1 MLFEIALDRT
11 LDVGKTEDE
20 PVDEQDGQAG
30 VILRKSTAPRA
41 VHAEEA
47 IEPIEMREISGEDAE
62 HFQFEPAH
70 FQDDGHQADSQKD
83 SSAQA
88 VNAVLAQAHGEVAK
102 EEREAGDELRA
113 ITQRLERHTYRNK
126 QHERAVHSE
135 PGEVGRED
143 SHRADVVDAVGAEE
157 KQRPASSNSA
167 TADKPVA
174 ILLLEENST
183 DKESRRGEIGKER
196 LASRAKRA
204 QFLNSEV
211 GHPHHEQRDANFQEP
226 VRAEGFLDR
235 GNSFHALLEGGLRR
249 RIFGQ
254 AYLERVNRQW
264 RGDSRGKSARHFP
277 FPTWRGWRRGRCR
290 WPG

>member
-1 MLFEIALDRT
+1 
-11 LDVGKTEDE
+11 
-20 PVDEQDGQAG
+20 
-30 VILRKSTAPRA
+30 
-41 VHAEEA
+41 
-47 IEPIEMREISGEDAE
+47 MREISGEDAE

-88 VNAVLAQAHGEVAK
+88 VNAVLAQAHGEVGK
-102 EEREAGDELRA
+102 EEREASDELRA

-174 ILLLEENST
+174 ILLLEVNSA
-183 DKESRRGEIGKER
+183 DKESRRGEIGKEPLAR
-196 LASRAKRA
+196 VTEPELAASEALPKEVSQPVLWAKESLAS
-204 QFLNSEV
+204 V
-211 GHPHHEQRDANFQEP
+211 
-226 VRAEGFLDR
+226 
-235 GNSFHALLEGGLRR
+235 
-249 RIFGQ
+249 
-254 AYLERVNRQW
+254 
-264 RGDSRGKSARHFP
+264 
-277 FPTWRGWRRGRCR
+277 
-290 WPG
+290 